1 MRIFF
6 SLLVFSFVGGSF
18 FSAEGS
24 SKQSVNE
31 KKRLRKLSEEDDE
44 VRAIFKLIREHNLES
59 AEEQLKDNTLVP
71 DCAQVKYCEWEEV
84 GPFRRRSFET
94 VLGGKS
100 YLWGTLALEYLKKG
114 NFIEANRAYNQMNE
128 KFSPRSRRQVK
139 RAIREFRLTNP
150 K

>member
-1 MRIFF
+1 MRILF

-31 KKRLRKLSEEDDE
+31 KKRLRKLSEDAE
-44 VRAIFKLIREHNLES
+44 VIAIFKLIREHNLES
-59 AEEQLKDNTLVP
+59 AEERLKDNTLVP
-71 DCAQVKYCEWEEV
+71 DCTQVEYCEWEEV

-94 VLGGKS
+94 CLGGKS
-100 YLWGTLALEYLKKG
+100 YLWGTLALEYLRKRELIK
-114 NFIEANRAYNQMNE
+114 ATLAYNQMDE
-128 KFSPRSRRQVK
+128 KFSPRSIRQVK
-139 RAIREFRLTNP
+139 KAINQFSLS